1 LHDFVRPLEK
11 FKILL
16 VGLKKVIEKYHQA
29 YCDVNRSVVDRRD
42 WTEICPLCKQFFLS
56 LNLESLHTVVLVV
69 ASCNPEHHSVD
80 FLLCENLQVVCKGRC
95 DTVV

>member
-1 LHDFVRPLEK
+1 LYDFVRPLEK

-16 VGLKKVIEKYHQA
+16 KKVIEKYHQA
-29 YCDVNRSVVDRRD
+29 YCGVDRSVVDRRD

-69 ASCNPEHHSVD
+69 ASCNPEDHNVD
-80 FLLCENLQVVCKGRC
+80 FLLRENSPSCM
-95 DTVV
+95 